1 MNDLIERIMMLCE
14 KDNKLS
20 NDAEY
25 IEYTENADDCI
36 AAIQNELTDS
46 KKLEMLLETLEQC
59 NQIEKQYAFCDGIR
73 LGFEL
78 RKIVDDF

>member
-1 MNDLIERIMMLCE
+1 MNDLLEKLMLLCE
-14 KDNKLS
+14 KGNKLS
-20 NDAEY
+20 SDTEY
-25 IEYTENADDCI
+25 IECSENADECI
-36 AAIQNELTDS
+36 TAIQNELTDS
-46 KKLEMLLETLEQC
+46 KKLGLLLETLEQC

>member
-1 MNDLIERIMMLCE
+1 MNDLFERIRMLCE

-20 NDAEY
+20 NDDEY
-25 IEYTENADDCI
+25 IEYTENADEYI

-46 KKLEMLLETLEQC
+46 IKLELLLEILEKC

-73 LGFEL
+73 VGFEL